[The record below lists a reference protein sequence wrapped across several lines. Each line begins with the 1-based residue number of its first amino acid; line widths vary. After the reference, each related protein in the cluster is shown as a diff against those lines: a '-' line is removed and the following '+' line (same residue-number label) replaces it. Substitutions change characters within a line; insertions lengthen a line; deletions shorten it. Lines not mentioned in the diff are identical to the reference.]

1 MNKIK
6 VFHTF
11 EFFKTATD
19 SEIVNVTFTIVEAE
33 RQL

>member
-6 VFHTF
+6 VLHTF
-11 EFFKTATD
+11 ELFKTATD
-19 SEIVNVTFTIVEAE
+19 SKIVNVTFTIAEAE